1 MDTLVLKFRSK
12 VSIFLYGKMLYSE
25 DVENIALIQTK
36 EGRTQMKKILKALSM
51 EKDVLGS
58 RIRNVSIPTCS
69 GGNPCKGVGGGGC

>member
-1 MDTLVLKFRSK
+1 MDTLVLNFRSK
-12 VSIFLYGKMLYSE
+12 VSIFVCGNMLYSE
-25 DVENIALIQTK
+25 NVENIALIQTK

-69 GGNPCKGVGGGGC
+69 GGKPCKGAGGGGC

>member
-36 EGRTQMKKILKALSM
+36 EGRTQMKKDFKSTIYGKRCFRVKNKKCIYSDLFWRKPL
-51 EKDVLGS
+51 
-58 RIRNVSIPTCS
+58 
-69 GGNPCKGVGGGGC
+69 

>member
-1 MDTLVLKFRSK
+1 MDTLVLNFRIK
-12 VSIFLYGKMLYSE
+12 VSIFWYGKMLYSE

-36 EGRTQMKKILKALSM
+36 ERRIQMKKILKALSM

-69 GGNPCKGVGGGGC
+69 GGGPCQAVGGGGC